1 MTDLNK
7 TIRWLTALM
16 LAVTLTGC
24 GGGPKEVDPNLGATK
39 LYEKARQSM
48 LVGNFTN
55 AIVRFE
61 RLEGRFPFSN
71 YTKQAQLDIIYCY
84 FMNREPDATIDAAD
98 QFILEN
104 PTHPRVD
111 YANYIKGM
119 VFFPRKLNKL
129 YRLFKVD
136 PTERPPR
143 AALTSFNNFHYLVT
157 NFPDSPYA
165 ANARQ
170 RMIFLQNYLA
180 KYELHVARYYMDRGA
195 YVAALKRAEHVMTD
209 VQGTTSVAD
218 ALGVMIDAYEELDL
232 HEMAQQTRAVLRLNS
247 DRLAGV
253 LPSTASLDKKKLAGQ
268 PGVSEP

>member
-1 MTDLNK
+1 MADSNK
-7 TIRWLTALM
+7 IIRCLTAVT

-24 GGGPKEVDPNLGATK
+24 GGGPKEVDPNLGAIK

-48 LVGNFTN
+48 VTGNFTN
-55 AIVRFE
+55 AIMRFE

-71 YTKQAQLDIIYCY
+71 QTKQAQLDIIYCY
-84 FMNREPDATIDAAD
+84 YMNREPDAAIDAAD

-119 VFFPRKLNKL
+119 VFFPKKPNKL

-143 AALTSFNNFHYLVT
+143 AARTSFENFHYLVT
-157 NFPDSPYA
+157 NFPDSPYT

-170 RMIFLQNYLA
+170 RMIYLRNYLA
-180 KYELHVARYYMDRGA
+180 KYELHVAGYYMDRGA
-195 YVAALKRAEHVMTD
+195 YVAALKRAQIVM
-209 VQGTTSVAD
+209 VEYQGTTSVAD
-218 ALGVMIDAYEELDL
+218 ALGVMIDAYEKLDL
-232 HEMAQQTRAVLRLNS
+232 HEMAQQTREVLQLNS
-247 DRLAGV
+247 GRLAGAM
-253 LPSTASLDKKKLAGQ
+253 PSAASLD
-268 PGVSEP
+268 

>member
-1 MTDLNK
+1 MVELNK
-7 TIRWLTALM
+7 IIRWLTLLM
-16 LAVTLTGC
+16 LAATLSGC
-24 GGGPKEVDPNLGATK
+24 GGGPKEVDPSLGAAK
-39 LYEKARQSM
+39 LYQKARQGM
-48 LVGNFTN
+48 FTGNFAN
-55 AIVRFE
+55 AIVRYE

-71 YTKQAQLDIIYCY
+71 YTKQAQLDIIFCY
-84 FMNREPDATIDAAD
+84 YMNREPDAAVDAAD

-119 VFFPRKLNKL
+119 VFFPKKPNKL

-143 AALTSFNNFHYLVT
+143 AAQTSFDNFHFLVT

-180 KYELHVARYYMDRGA
+180 KFELHVARYYMDRGA
-195 YVAALKRAEHVMTD
+195 YVAALKRAENIMVEY
-209 VQGTTSVAD
+209 QGTTSVID
-218 ALGVMIDAYEELDL
+218 ALGVMIDAYEVLELD
-232 HEMAQQTRAVLRLNS
+232 EMAQQTREVLRLNPS
-247 DRLAGV
+247 RLAGD
-253 LPSTASLDKKKLAGQ
+253 LPTTANLD
-268 PGVSEP
+268 